1 MRRFLELLELSG
13 GIILLLVV
21 LVLLATWPT
30 FPAEKSIFFF
40 LGYYFFYGIILGLDL
55 REDDEELRF
64 LVPKTILGGIIWPFI
79 LIGRVVDRWSESFD
93 TGLKVPFA

>member
-1 MRRFLELLELSG
+1 MTRFLELSG

-40 LGYYFFYGIILGLDL
+40 SAYYFFYGILLGLEL
-55 REDDEELRF
+55 RGDDERWRF
-64 LVPKTILGGIIWPFI
+64 LVSATILWGIIWPFI
-79 LIGRVVDRWSESFD
+79 LIGLVVDRWAESFD
-93 TGLKVPFA
+93 TGLEIPFA